1 MIVILM
7 SNVLS
12 YRRLGVQDE
21 MEDYQIAISSL
32 MTLLIL
38 NSAVSH
44 TGVVIVLWFSAST
57 VSINIA

>member
-21 MEDYQIAISSL
+21 MEDYHIAISSL

-44 TGVVIVLWFSAST
+44 TGVVIVLWFSASM